1 MKVIELLAKIANGE
15 ETHFDTKLND
25 KSVSVRYYND
35 RNFSSSTDPE
45 MLTIAD
51 IIKSLNDE
59 VEIIKEDKKDEEI
72 EIYANGKK
80 VDITDIYEPL
90 KQGEYIYKENGKW
103 YVHKL
108 KNVSFV
114 IEEEKKIPEK
124 SILDVDSDAN
134 GSYDTVIINGAEY
147 QISRVERYILGK
159 INEIIDYIMED
170 K

>member
-59 VEIIKEDKKDEEI
+59 VEVIEEDKKI
-72 EIYANGKK
+72 RKIK
-80 VDITDIYEPL
+80 VDYSPD
-90 KQGEYIYKENGKW
+90 
-103 YVHKL
+103 
-108 KNVSFV
+108 
-114 IEEEKKIPEK
+114 IEEKIFYEDGDKPRHCV
-124 SILDVDSDAN
+124 LGDA
-134 GSYDTVIINGAEY
+134 GTELLIN
-147 QISRVERYILGK
+147 K
-159 INEIIDYIMED
+159 IDEIIDYIMEE

>member
-59 VEIIKEDKKDEEI
+59 VEIIEEDKKIRKITLLGEEI
-72 EIYANGKK
+72 KLGSLSNW
-80 VDITDIYEPL
+80 L
-90 KQGEYIYKENGKW
+90 KDSTN
-103 YVHKL
+103 
-108 KNVSFV
+108 N
-114 IEEEKKIPEK
+114 EEKIASCIECN
-124 SILDVDSDAN
+124 AM
-134 GSYDTVIINGAEY
+134 
-147 QISRVERYILGK
+147 K
-159 INEIIDYIMED
+159 INEIIEYINGGTNGE
-170 K
+170 